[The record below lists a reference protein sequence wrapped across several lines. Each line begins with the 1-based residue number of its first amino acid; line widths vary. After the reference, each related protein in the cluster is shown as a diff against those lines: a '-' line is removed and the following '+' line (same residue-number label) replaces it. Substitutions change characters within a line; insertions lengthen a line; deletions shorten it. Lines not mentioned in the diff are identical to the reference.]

1 MESKDM
7 KILIIDGFHDSD
19 RGGAGIIAGLVS
31 TLYKIARES
40 GKTIEIG
47 LVYRYSEDDA
57 IFRSAARHTK
67 KAFPDIKIYGTP
79 IRTFRKNTGLLGK
92 IDFLSILLHAFLKL
106 LFPSL
111 FSDKVV
117 RAMKNADIV
126 ISKGGHFYQSNQK
139 SLFNDLIYSFLSY
152 YNLLLVIRLRKKFAL
167 IAHSVG
173 PFNNYVSKKLT
184 KLVFKKG
191 SLLGTRE
198 QISKNILVG
207 MGIEESIIEVI
218 PDTAFALTPAD
229 KNDLNKYL
237 DKKGLKETKYAIF
250 TPRYWDFETSDAADS
265 DTLYRNYLRSSAE
278 IADYLIEAKYA
289 DKILLVVHND
299 GQHVALEDDSKP
311 VNEIFRAIRNKQEVM
326 VIDDDLPPEM
336 QSTLYGNAVIT
347 VGTRMHS
354 VIFALVG
361 GGPAIAISYNHKT
374 EGIMK
379 MLGLEKY
386 VLSIDTIDLST
397 TKEMIQIL
405 IAEEARVMENVTAK
419 IQEFRFIIEKSLK
432 KVIFTDDVS

>member
-1 MESKDM
+1 M
-7 KILIIDGFHDSD
+7 KMIIIDGLHDSD
-19 RGGAGIIAGLVS
+19 RGGAGIVSGLVS
-31 TLYKIARES
+31 TLYQVAHKS

-67 KAFPDIKIYGTP
+67 KAFPKMEIYGAP
-79 IRTFRKNTGLLGK
+79 IRTFLKNTGLLGK
-92 IDFLSILLHAFLKL
+92 IDFLSILLCAFLKF

-126 ISKGGHFYQSNQK
+126 ISKGGHFYQFNQK
-139 SLFNDLIYSFLSY
+139 SIINGLIYSFVSY
-152 YNLLLVIRLRKKFAL
+152 YNLLLAIRLRKKFAL

-173 PFNNYVSKKLT
+173 PFNNYVSEKFT

-198 QISKNILVG
+198 EISKNILVN

-229 KNDLNKYL
+229 KKDLNQYL
-237 DKKGLKETKYAIF
+237 DKKGLKETKYAII
-250 TPRYWDFETSDAADS
+250 TPRYWNFENSDAADS
-265 DTLYRNYLRSSAE
+265 ATLYRNYLKTSAE
-278 IADYLIEAKYA
+278 IADYLIETKYA

-299 GQHVALEDDSKP
+299 GQHIALEDDRNP
-311 VNEIFRAIRNKQEVM
+311 VNEIFRAMRNKQVAM

-386 VLSIDTIDLST
+386 MLYIDSIELSVA
-397 TKEMIQIL
+397 KKKIQNL
-405 IAEEARVMENVTAK
+405 FAEEAKVMENVTTK
-419 IQEFRFIIEKSLK
+419 IQEFRLDIKTTLK
-432 KVIFTDDVS
+432 GVIFARDSS